1 MKLEEF
7 KSGRK
12 TFRATKDKIIVSK
25 ILDIIK
31 QFNLKNEAPTTR
43 QISNV
48 YHKVQTIEESLIAV
62 DKEQMPTNIQ
72 DSILQGILNPLLAS
86 RKLQSCF
93 GQGNSKCW
101 KLPDEI
107 LKRLDKQASEKLL
120 KK

>member
-1 MKLEEF
+1 MKLKEF

-12 TFRATKDKIIVSK
+12 TFRATKDKVIVSK

-31 QFNLKNEAPTTR
+31 KFNLKEEAPTTR

-48 YHKVQTIEESLIAV
+48 YHEVQTIEEAIVSV
-62 DKEQMPTNIQ
+62 DKESMPTNIQ
-72 DSILQGILNPLLAS
+72 DSILQGVLNPLLAS
-86 RKLQSCF
+86 KKLQSCY

-107 LKRLDKQASEKLL
+107 LVRFTKQT

>member
-1 MKLEEF
+1 MKLKEF
-7 KSGRK
+7 KDGRT

-25 ILDIIK
+25 ILEIIK

-48 YHKVQTIEESLIAV
+48 YHKVQNIQEAIDSV
-62 DKEQMPTNIQ
+62 DKITMPTNIQ
-72 DSILQGILNPLLAS
+72 DSILQGILNPLLS
-86 RKLQSCF
+86 SKKLQSCF

-107 LKRLDKQASEKLL
+107 LARS
-120 KK
+120 KKT